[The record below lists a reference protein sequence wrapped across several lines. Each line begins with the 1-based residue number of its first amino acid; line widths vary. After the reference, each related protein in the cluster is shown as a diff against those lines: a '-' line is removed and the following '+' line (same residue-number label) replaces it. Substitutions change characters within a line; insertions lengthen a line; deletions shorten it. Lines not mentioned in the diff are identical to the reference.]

1 MAHIK
6 EPNGVDFF
14 VDPTPLTKQE
24 RQQISD
30 LIAYYK
36 RTGRKKL
43 MQKTISRK
51 KVSHVKKSLVKSSNT
66 TI

>member
-43 MQKTISRK
+43 MSKTISKRK
-51 KVSHVKKSLVKSSNT
+51 ISGVKKTLVK
-66 TI
+66 

>member
-43 MQKTISRK
+43 MQKTITRK
-51 KVSHVKKSLVKSSNT
+51 KVSSAKKVLAK
-66 TI
+66 

>member
-43 MQKTISRK
+43 MPKAITRK
-51 KVSHVKKSLVKSSNT
+51 KLSGVKKTFVK
-66 TI
+66 

>member
-30 LIAYYK
+30 LIANYK
-36 RTGRKKL
+36 RTGRKRL
-43 MQKTISRK
+43 MTKTNSRK
-51 KVSHVKKSLVKSSNT
+51 KLSDVKKTLVK
-66 TI
+66 